1 MADPVA
7 APPAPRRRPL
17 GRLGVRFWRHF
28 LPYWKHIVVVL
39 IASGLYSVG
48 VMGRALV
55 AKLLV
60 DKVLVV
66 AEKSDAIGGRAP
78 GPWTLTLPSVFEPS
92 AAGTVFDGPPARRSE
107 APAARPVR
115 PWEKLIPGF
124 ARSWYESLRSTFHR
138 HDVALSMADRWRY
151 LKIICGFAFFLAL
164 LATTAHFVKVYV
176 ERYVVTRVTVDI
188 RNRLYRH
195 LLNLSLAYFHRQKTG
210 DLLSRMTHDLQD
222 VRKSMDFLVGDV
234 IEKPMLVLVG
244 IVFCFW
250 TDWRLGLASFLVIP
264 ILAIPIKRAGKRIMK
279 GSRARQ
285 LKLSDITE
293 ALTQTFSGIR
303 IIKAFRTEREEIR
316 DFEQKNR
323 QYFKS
328 SMKVARAK
336 AQSNSIMEFLY
347 GAGVPVLAFLGGYLV
362 LVRQDLKPGEL
373 MAFFIALAQMY
384 QPLKVMARNYNTIQ
398 ESVPGA
404 ERLFELL
411 DEKPSVREELEPV
424 ELTGVRTGIAFRAV
438 GFTYGGSESV
448 LQDVDFHVRP
458 GVMVAIVGPSGA
470 GKSTMLDLIAR
481 FYDPTEGA
489 IEIDGVDLRRFSFSS
504 IYRNIAIVSQ
514 DPFLFNTTIEENIRY
529 GKPEA
534 SDEEVIEAARAANIH
549 DFIASLPDGYR
560 SVVGER
566 GVLLS
571 GGQRQRITIARAILK
586 NAPILLLDE
595 ATSSLD
601 TESER
606 LIQAALDRLMQGR
619 SSFVIAHRL
628 STVRHADLILVL
640 VNGRIVER
648 GTHDQLIAET
658 GVYRRLC
665 DLQLGIGGP
674 EPAAQASA
682 VAEAD

>member
-1 MADPVA
+1 
-7 APPAPRRRPL
+7 
-17 GRLGVRFWRHF
+17 
-28 LPYWKHIVVVL
+28 
-39 IASGLYSVG
+39 
-48 VMGRALV
+48 
-55 AKLLV
+55 
-60 DKVLVV
+60 
-66 AEKSDAIGGRAP
+66 
-78 GPWTLTLPSVFEPS
+78 
-92 AAGTVFDGPPARRSE
+92 
-107 APAARPVR
+107 
-115 PWEKLIPGF
+115 
-124 ARSWYESLRSTFHR
+124 
-138 HDVALSMADRWRY
+138 
-151 LKIICGFAFFLAL
+151 
-164 LATTAHFVKVYV
+164 
-176 ERYVVTRVTVDI
+176 
-188 RNRLYRH
+188 
-195 LLNLSLAYFHRQKTG
+195 
-210 DLLSRMTHDLQD
+210 
-222 VRKSMDFLVGDV
+222 
-234 IEKPMLVLVG
+234 
-244 IVFCFW
+244 
-250 TDWRLGLASFLVIP
+250 
-264 ILAIPIKRAGKRIMK
+264 
-279 GSRARQ
+279 
-285 LKLSDITE
+285 
-293 ALTQTFSGIR
+293 
-303 IIKAFRTEREEIR
+303 
-316 DFEQKNR
+316 
-323 QYFKS
+323 
-328 SMKVARAK
+328 
-336 AQSNSIMEFLY
+336 
-347 GAGVPVLAFLGGYLV
+347 
-362 LVRQDLKPGEL
+362 
-373 MAFFIALAQMY
+373 
-384 QPLKVMARNYNTIQ
+384 
-398 ESVPGA
+398 
-404 ERLFELL
+404 
-411 DEKPSVREELEPV
+411 
-424 ELTGVRTGIAFRAV
+424 
-438 GFTYGGSESV
+438 
-448 LQDVDFHVRP
+448 
-458 GVMVAIVGPSGA
+458 
-470 GKSTMLDLIAR
+470 MLDLIAR

>member
-7 APPAPRRRPL
+7 APAAPRRPL

-28 LPYWKHIVVVL
+28 LQYWKL
-39 IASGLYSVG
+39 ILLILVTSGLYSVG
-48 VMGRALV
+48 VMGRAFV
-55 AKLLV
+55 AKPLV
-60 DKVLVV
+60 DKVLVNPEDSE
-66 AEKSDAIGGRAP
+66 AAARAP
-78 GPWTLTLPSVFEPS
+78 RPWELPLRSVFDPPGPRS
-92 AAGTVFDGPPARRSE
+92 VFDVPSPAHRHAGPNP
-107 APAARPVR
+107 RPVR
-115 PWEKLIPGF
+115 SWENLLPGF
-124 ARSWYESLRSTFHR
+124 VRSWYESLRSTFR
-138 HDVALSMADRWRY
+138 YDDAVLTTADKWRY
-151 LKIICGFAFFLAL
+151 LKIICWFAFFLAL
-164 LATTAHFVKVYV
+164 LASTSHFVKVYL

-195 LLNLSLAYFHRQKTG
+195 LLNLSLSYFQRQKTG

-222 VRKSMDFLVGDV
+222 VRKSMEFMVGDV
-234 IEKPMLVLVG
+234 VEKPMMVLIG
-244 IVFCFW
+244 ILFCFW
-250 TDWRLGLASFLVIP
+250 TDWRLGVAAFLVIP
-264 ILAIPIKRAGKRIMK
+264 ILAIPITRAGKRIRR

-293 ALTQTFSGIR
+293 ALTQTLSGIR
-303 IIKAFRTEREEIR
+303 IIKAFRTEREEIQ

-328 SMKVARAK
+328 SMRVARAK
-336 AQSNSIMEFLY
+336 ATSNSIMEFLY
-347 GAGVPVLAFLGGYLV
+347 GAGVPILAFLGGYLV
-362 LVRQDLKPGEL
+362 LVRQDLRPGEL

-398 ESVPGA
+398 ESLPGA

-411 DEKPSVREELEPV
+411 DAKPSVREEREPV
-424 ELTGVRTGIAFRAV
+424 ELPGVRTGIAFREV
-438 GFTYGGSESV
+438 GFTYDGSERV
-448 LQDVDFHVRP
+448 LQDVDIHVRP

-481 FYDPTEGA
+481 FYDPTEGR

-504 IYRNIAIVSQ
+504 LYRNIAIVSQ

-534 SDEEVIEAARAANIH
+534 SEQEVIEAARAANIH
-549 DFIASLPDGYR
+549 DFIASLPRGYR

-619 SSFVIAHRL
+619 SSFVIAHRF

-648 GTHDQLIAET
+648 GTHDSLMAEN

-682 VAEAD
+682 VGEPQ